1 MLKLP
6 LRIAQTKGASS
17 LFSKT
22 APADTCFVYI
32 VNKPGQHAEEE
43 SKEVCLY
50 TDADWLKL
58 TSQSQGG
65 ERSVAMRAVVR
76 PTSAI
81 IYVDERRTHP
91 FFRS

>member
-6 LRIAQTKGASS
+6 LRIAQTQCASS

-22 APADTCFVYI
+22 APAGTCFVHI
-32 VNKPGQHAEEE
+32 TVVPGQHAGV
-43 SKEVCLY
+43 SNEVCLY

-65 ERSVAMRAVVR
+65 ERLFAMRAVVR
-76 PTSAI
+76 PTSTI
-81 IYVDERRTHP
+81 IYVDEGRTHS